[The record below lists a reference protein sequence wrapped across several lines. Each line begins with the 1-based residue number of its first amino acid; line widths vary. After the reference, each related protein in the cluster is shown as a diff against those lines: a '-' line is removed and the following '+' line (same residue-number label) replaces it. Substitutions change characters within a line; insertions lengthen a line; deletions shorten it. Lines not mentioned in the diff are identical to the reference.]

1 MTSEIMA
8 ETGFLASRNGGS
20 GSTSNPVTI
29 MVGIAIVIAVVVAV
43 LFMKPRRWL
52 SVEPPF
58 GRVGRSPIAAHRGTE
73 FRSSLIMNT

>member
-29 MVGIAIVIAVVVAV
+29 IVSIAIFIAIVVAV

-52 SVEPPF
+52 SLEPPS
-58 GRVGRSPIAAHRGTE
+58 GTPRRHRPDDQ
-73 FRSSLIMNT
+73 SLVLL

>member
-8 ETGFLASRNGGS
+8 ETGLLASRNGGS

-29 MVGIAIVIAVVVAV
+29 IVGIAIFIAIVVAV

-58 GRVGRSPIAAHRGTE
+58 GRVGRSPIAAH
-73 FRSSLIMNT
+73 